1 MTLKPIVMSALAA
14 IAFGTVTVGT
24 IFALFIDK
32 AEAVIRI
39 WLGKIDVSL
48 EATNL
53 KIYSS
58 EY

>member
-1 MTLKPIVMSALAA
+1 MSALAA
-14 IAFGTVTVGT
+14 IAFGIVTVGT
-24 IFALFIDK
+24 TFALVIDK
-32 AEAVIRI
+32 AETVIRI

-53 KIYSS
+53 KTYSS